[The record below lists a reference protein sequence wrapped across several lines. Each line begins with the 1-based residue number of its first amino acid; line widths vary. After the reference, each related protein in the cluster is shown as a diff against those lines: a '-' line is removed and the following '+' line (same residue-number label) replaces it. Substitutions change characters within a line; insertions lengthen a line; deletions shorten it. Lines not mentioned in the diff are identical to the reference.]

1 MPEGPTIVTFQKRLQ
16 KFAGQKVTEAGGY
29 NNPFSEEMTGQI
41 LEEIGTYGKY
51 LILQFRDFFI
61 TVHFGLYG
69 SFLINDE
76 KKVNPALMLRFGTE
90 VVNFYVVKIK
100 RVELH
105 YRSHFDMELH
115 PFDASFRADKSLEI
129 LQKNFSQ
136 HTIGYM
142 LMNQQLFPGLGNI
155 IRNEILFFAGIHPE
169 SIIEKIPQNKLEE
182 LMHQFHQFSIVSTD
196 LIEQGIWKS
205 TASVYQKADAL
216 MYIDPKLKRKTF
228 VKESVQK
235 LYN

>member
-1 MPEGPTIVTFQKRLQ
+1 MPEGPTIVTFKKRLNP
-16 KFAGQKVTEAGGY
+16 FEGQVITEAGGY
-29 NNPFSEEMTGQI
+29 NNPYSEEMSGQV

-51 LILQFRDFFI
+51 LILQFKDFFI

-69 SFLINDE
+69 SLLINDY
-76 KKVNPALMLRFGTE
+76 KKVNPALMLRFGNE

-100 RVELH
+100 RIALH
-105 YRSHFDMELH
+105 YRLHFDMALH
-115 PFDASFRADKSLEI
+115 PFDASFSPEKSVTALR
-129 LQKNFSQ
+129 QQFPKQ
-136 HTIGYM
+136 TIGFM
-142 LMNQQLFPGLGNI
+142 LMNQQIFPGLGNI

-169 SIIEKIPQNKLEE
+169 SIIEKIPAEKLEE
-182 LMHQFHQFSIVSTD
+182 LVNQFQEFSIASTE

-205 TASVYQKADAL
+205 TASVYKKADTL

-228 VKESVQK
+228 VNENVQK